1 MIATVH
7 ASCRHRADS
16 RRCAETIT
24 CVTEDYPL
32 RGCVLPWMLCT
43 LVPLLAARGVGMAE
57 QPSSA
62 AAAVENITPIA
73 VPKQLMLKDAVEL
86 ALLHNPGLA
95 AFGWKVRAAEGKA
108 LQAGLR
114 PNPELSLELEDVR
127 LSDAPDI
134 RTTTNSFQVD
144 ATGEN
149 RTQETSVEKGAKAG
163 FGGVQTTLRLGQVI
177 EIGGKRV
184 KRLRLAER
192 ERDLAQWDYEAARLN
207 VVTKAAKAFIGILGG
222 QEEVALARKTLSAA
236 DEVLRVASLRVE
248 AGKASPLEVTKAE
261 TQRAAAQVAL
271 DRILSEL
278 DTAREGLASIWG
290 ANAADF
296 DCVIGSFE
304 VVNPAPSLEELTQM
318 FSDNPDIARWVDEIE
333 SRQAA
338 FEVERSRRL
347 PDVTV
352 GLGLRRLWLPS
363 SEQESTSFDSAGSFG
378 ESRSESHSE
387 DPFENLLVFDVAVPL
402 PLFDRNQGNIAAAE
416 SDMSRARAERREAEV
431 EARSALHAA
440 QQALAQSYKAVQSI
454 RKDIAPR
461 AQDAFERTQEGYQQG
476 KFSYLDVLD
485 AQRTQFDVQA
495 QYLQALTAYHLA
507 AVEIDRLLGRRP
519 DDKEAAESAASGS
532 EETSHAK
539 P

>member
-1 MIATVH
+1 M
-7 ASCRHRADS
+7 
-16 RRCAETIT
+16 
-24 CVTEDYPL
+24 
-32 RGCVLPWMLCT
+32 
-43 LVPLLAARGVGMAE
+43 
-57 QPSSA
+57 
-62 AAAVENITPIA
+62 
-73 VPKQLMLKDAVEL
+73 
-86 ALLHNPGLA
+86 A

-114 PNPELSLELEDVR
+114 PNAELSLEVEDVR
-127 LSDAPDI
+127 LGDAPDV

-144 ATGEN
+144 ATGTN

-222 QEEVALARKTLSAA
+222 QEEAALARKTLSAA

-278 DTAREGLASIWG
+278 DTAREGLAAIWG
-290 ANAADF
+290 AKAADF

-304 VVNPAPSLEELTQM
+304 IVNPAPNLDELTQM

-352 GLGLRRLWLPS
+352 GLGFRRLWLPS
-363 SEQESTSFDSAGSFG
+363 TEQESTSFDSAGSPLG
-378 ESRSESHSE
+378 GSRSESHSE

-519 DDKEAAESAASGS
+519 DDKEAAESAASRS